1 MTLQSSGAI
10 NMSQINSE
18 FGRGTSLG
26 PYRGTT
32 WYTDSGSSGTFS
44 SGSIAMSSFYSK
56 RATSPT
62 FYVNVSGPDVNL
74 YWYCTARG
82 WNGSSA
88 VVATVTGNIYGSST
102 GSWAMIIDAMPSSVI
117 LINNNYIA
125 GHGGAGGQGA
135 GDTTNYTGQNGGGGG
150 PALYVS
156 ASNHGVTIYNYGVI
170 GGGGGGGGGGGY
182 YESYNPSCDYYNEYA
197 GGGGGGGAAYGSAG
211 AGGSAPYS
219 GGASQD
225 GQAGTAGGIIS
236 GGGGGNPS
244 YFLPGG
250 AGGNLGNSGSN
261 APATYCPPPGNY
273 FGGGYGAGSGW
284 AVYGTNRVTWAS
296 YGTVY
301 GPTGNT

>member
-74 YWYCTARG
+74 YWYCIARG

-88 VVATVTGNIYGSST
+88 VVATTVGNVYGSST

-125 GHGGAGGQGA
+125 GHGGRGGHG
-135 GDTTNYTGQNGGGGG
+135 GDYTGYSGGENGEGGG

-170 GGGGGGGGGGGY
+170 GGGGGGGGGAALYEHGY
-182 YESYNPSCDYYNEYA
+182 SCCGQYTTDYY
-197 GGGGGGGAAYGSAG
+197 GGDGGGGGAPYGTG
-211 AGGSAPYS
+211 GRGGST
-219 GGASQD
+219 
-225 GQAGTAGGIIS
+225 AGTYTGYIGELSSGDPGTDADFTNHGNGGSYRTYGGNGGGIGQS
-236 GGGGGNPS
+236 GTN
-244 YFLPGG
+244 GG
-250 AGGNLGNSGSN
+250 AGGGYGI
-261 APATYCPPPGNY
+261 
-273 FGGGYGAGSGW
+273 GYGAGSGW

-296 YGTVY
+296 YGTVL
-301 GPTGNT
+301 GPVGNT